1 VFTGRPEMK
10 RPMNPIDD
18 QYLMNV
24 TSRPQVVMTHGKGSY
39 LWDNCG
45 KKYLDF
51 IQGWAV
57 NALGHCPAE
66 LCEALVIQAQLLVTP
81 SPALHNAPQL
91 ELAKRLAELSGLDQ
105 THFSSTGAEANEVA
119 VKLARKW
126 GRTQG
131 NGAYEIITTHGA
143 FHGRTLAMM
152 AASGKPGWDRLFPP
166 APGGFR
172 HVAYGDVAAAAQAI
186 TSHTVAIMVEP
197 IQGEAGVVVPPR
209 GYLRELRQLADDHN
223 ILLIFDEIQTGM
235 GRTGTLFAYQAHQ
248 VLPDILTLGKGLG
261 AGFPISATL
270 AREQVCCFE
279 QGDQGGTFNGNPL
292 AAAVANTVLTSVTAP
307 GFLAHVIEMG
317 SYLHERLW
325 KLAETRKFKQIRG
338 KGLLWAVDMGSDIAA
353 AVRDT
358 AFEQGLIINAA
369 RPSVLRLMP
378 SLRVTVE
385 EIDEAIA
392 CLDESLTSVTA
403 A

>member
-1 VFTGRPEMK
+1 MIRRPP
-10 RPMNPIDD
+10 RS
-18 QYLMNV
+18 
-24 TSRPQVVMTHGKGSY
+24 T
-39 LWDNCG
+39 
-45 KKYLDF
+45 
-51 IQGWAV
+51 
-57 NALGHCPAE
+57 
-66 LCEALVIQAQLLVTP
+66 
-81 SPALHNAPQL
+81 
-91 ELAKRLAELSGLDQ
+91 LS
-105 THFSSTGAEANEVA
+105 SSS
-119 VKLARKW
+119 
-126 GRTQG
+126 
-131 NGAYEIITTHGA
+131 
-143 FHGRTLAMM
+143 
-152 AASGKPGWDRLFPP
+152 AAS
-166 APGGFR
+166 
-172 HVAYGDVAAAAQAI
+172 DV
-186 TSHTVAIMVEP
+186 
-197 IQGEAGVVVPPR
+197 
-209 GYLRELRQLADDHN
+209 YKRQ
-223 ILLIFDEIQTGM
+223 
-235 GRTGTLFAYQAHQ
+235 
-248 VLPDILTLGKGLG
+248 DILTLGKGLG

>member
-1 VFTGRPEMK
+1 
-10 RPMNPIDD
+10 MNSIDN

-24 TSRPQVVMTHGKGSY
+24 TARPEVVMIQGRGSY
-39 LWDNCG
+39 LWDNRG

-66 LCEALVIQAQLLVTP
+66 LRDALVTQAELLVTP

-91 ELAKRLAELSGLDQ
+91 ELAKRLSELSGLDQ
-105 THFSSTGAEANEVA
+105 SHFSSTGAEANEVA

-126 GRTQG
+126 GKTQG
-131 NGAYEIITTHGA
+131 NGAYEIITTHDA

-152 AASGKPGWDRLFPP
+152 AASGKPSWDQLFPP
-166 APGGFR
+166 TPEGFR
-172 HVAYGDVAAAAQAI
+172 RVAYGDVAAAAQAI
-186 TSHTVAIMVEP
+186 SSHTVAIMVEP
-197 IQGEAGVVVPPR
+197 IQGEAGVVVPPP
-209 GYLRELRQLADDHN
+209 GYLGELRHLADASK
-223 ILLIFDEIQTGM
+223 ILLILDEIQTGM

-270 AREQVCCFE
+270 ARKQVCCFE

-292 AAAVANTVLTSVTAP
+292 AAAVAIAVLTSMTTP
-307 GFLAHVIEMG
+307 GFLAHVIEVG
-317 SYLHERLW
+317 NYLEERLW
-325 KLAETRKFKQIRG
+325 KLAERWNFKQIRG
-338 KGLLWAVDMGSDIAA
+338 KGLLWAVDFGGDIAA
-353 AVRDT
+353 AVKDA
-358 AFEQGLIINAA
+358 AFERGLIVNAA
-369 RPSVLRLMP
+369 RPSIMRLMP

-392 CLDESLTSVTA
+392 QLEESLTLVSAVARGTE
-403 A
+403 